1 MHMTA
6 REWGLGWADLMSM
19 SYARILWLWSHA
31 YQQSLADRRT
41 TAQPSTPGDAGAMA
55 I

>member
-1 MHMTA
+1 MHMAA
-6 REWGLGWADLMSM
+6 REWGLGWADLLSM

-31 YQQSLADRRT
+31 YQQSLADRRS
-41 TAQPSTPGDAGAMA
+41 AAARAAGDGDTMR